1 MKIVYGFQRVKKEL
15 NAASNDFK
23 PEFLGERLSDLTAF
37 LGIHTQF

>member
-1 MKIVYGFQRVKKEL
+1 MLPQTTL
-15 NAASNDFK
+15 NFK